1 MNQGEIMKN
10 MDNVFKQ
17 LTNNFNELIS
27 REQLL
32 RFLDQKCTQL
42 YDRII
47 FEQLYSRMPK
57 GINGYVSVMDFKNIV
72 LQAYQTLT
80 SKINQSSTLMD
91 QKKNELNQI
100 SIKLKQLTN
109 TERYNNYNISLQSTL
124 TIQILDGIVE
134 FPGNSLVFIKIGC
147 DEIIYQTKYVNRNSP
162 QWGDTFTFPI
172 QSGQEEIWLAI
183 MDEES
188 AKNKQ
193 IGGQVQLQLKEFY
206 DQKIHQEELIFM
218 NELNTV
224 RSAVVK
230 VSIQWIHSQTKYLE
244 QEILE
249 TQQQIQELKFDIDEY
264 NNDINAIFQP
274 FQQQNTIDPLYQLE
288 QSQKQ
293 QLSVN
298 QIYSTQ
304 QNYSVEP
311 PKQNT
316 EITPNQWLRISLI
329 LTLMFLVS
337 TIAESFIK
345 TQFLDFLILFYS
357 LWFYMNNFELQ
368 SLLHIKI
375 MTFMYILSIIYDGF
389 WLFIY
394 FKPYLKNEVKYDH
407 QEDTFHQYTVVLCIL
422 VLIEKL
428 FIILSYFK
436 LYLKSPN
443 ARQNIFDEQYEICFG
458 SYYQNKLAE
467 SQKQAQYSSKV
478 IRQGTP
484 NIKYVYPLQQQSQSQ
499 RQKYSIR
506 YVQ

>member
-1 MNQGEIMKN
+1 MSQGEIINN
-10 MDNVFKQ
+10 MDNVLKQ

-32 RFLDQKCTQL
+32 RFLDQRCIQL
-42 YDRII
+42 FDRII

-57 GINGYVSVMDFKNIV
+57 GINGYVSVNDFKQIV

-80 SKINQSSTLMD
+80 TKIAQSSTLMD
-91 QKKNELNQI
+91 QKRNELNTI
-100 SIKLKQLTN
+100 STKLKQLAN

-134 FPGNSLVFIKIGC
+134 FPGNSKVYIKIGC
-147 DEIIYQTKYVNRNSP
+147 DEIIYQTKYANRNSP

-172 QSGQEEIWLAI
+172 KTGQEEIWLAI
-183 MDEES
+183 LDEES
-188 AKNKQ
+188 TLNKK
-193 IGGQVQLQLKEFY
+193 IGGQVQLQLQQYY
-206 DQKIHQEELIFM
+206 DQKIHEEELNLMDQHNISKSAIIKV
-218 NELNTV
+218 TV
-224 RSAVVK
+224 
-230 VSIQWIHSQTKYLE
+230 QWIHSQTKYLE

-249 TQQQIQELKFDIDEY
+249 TQQQMQELKFDIDEY
-264 NNDINAIFQP
+264 NNDIKAIFQP
-274 FQQQNTIDPLYQLE
+274 FQLENVENKFYQSE

-293 QLSVN
+293 QQQIVN
-298 QIYSTQ
+298 QLYSTQ

-329 LTLMFLVS
+329 LTLMFFVS

-345 TQFLDFLILFYS
+345 TQYLDFLILFYS

-375 MTFMYILSIIYDGF
+375 MTFMYIMSIIYDGF

-394 FKPYLKNEVKYDH
+394 FKPYLKNEVKFDH

-422 VLIEKL
+422 ILIEKL
-428 FIILSYFK
+428 FIILSYFN
-436 LYLKSPN
+436 LYLKCPN

-458 SYYQNKLAE
+458 SYYQKKLIE
-467 SQKQAQYSSKV
+467 SQKQTQYSSKV

-484 NIKYVYPLQQQSQSQ
+484 NMKYVYPMQSQSQ
-499 RQKYSIR
+499 RQRYSLR

>member
-1 MNQGEIMKN
+1 
-10 MDNVFKQ
+10 MDSVLKQ

-32 RFLDQKCTQL
+32 RFLDQRCTQL
-42 YDRII
+42 FDRII

-57 GINGYVSVMDFKNIV
+57 GMNGYVSVNDFKQIV

-80 SKINQSSTLMD
+80 TKIAQSSTLMD
-91 QKKNELNQI
+91 QKRNELNSI
-100 SIKLKQLTN
+100 SQKLKQLAN

-124 TIQILDGIVE
+124 TIQILDGIVQ

-147 DEIIYQTKYVNRNSP
+147 DEIIYQTKHANRNSP

-172 QSGQEEIWLAI
+172 RTGQEEVWLAI
-183 MDEES
+183 LDEES
-188 AKNKQ
+188 ASNKQ
-193 IGGQVQLQLKEFY
+193 IGGQVQLQLQQFY
-206 DQKIHQEELIFM
+206 DQKVHEEELSLMDQHNI
-218 NELNTV
+218 
-224 RSAVVK
+224 SKAAVVK
-230 VSIQWIHSQTKYLE
+230 VTVQWIHSQTKYLE

-249 TQQQIQELKFDIDEY
+249 TQQQMQELKFDIDEY
-264 NNDINAIFQP
+264 NNDIKAIFQP
-274 FQQQNTIDPLYQLE
+274 FQIESVGNPIE
-288 QSQKQ
+288 QSDSIQKHQ
-293 QLSVN
+293 QIAN
-298 QIYSTQ
+298 QLYSTQ

-329 LTLMFLVS
+329 LTLMFFVS
-337 TIAESFIK
+337 AIAESFIR
-345 TQFLDFLILFYS
+345 TQYLDFLILFYS
-357 LWFYMNNFELQ
+357 LWFYMNNSELH

-375 MTFMYILSIIYDGF
+375 MAFMYILSIVYDGF
-389 WLFIY
+389 WMFFY
-394 FKPYLKNEVKYDH
+394 FKPYLKNEVKFDH

-422 VLIEKL
+422 ILIEKL
-428 FIILSYFK
+428 FIILSYFN
-436 LYLKSPN
+436 LYVKCPN

-458 SYYQNKLAE
+458 SYYQQKLAE

-484 NIKYVYPLQQQSQSQ
+484 NVKYIYPMQQQSQSQ
-499 RQKYSIR
+499 RQRYSLR

>member
-10 MDNVFKQ
+10 MDNVFNQ

-32 RFLDQKCTQL
+32 RFLDQKCIQL

-57 GINGYVSVMDFKNIV
+57 GINGYVSVIDFKNIV
-72 LQAYQTLT
+72 LQAYQTLRT
-80 SKINQSSTLMD
+80 KITQQSTLMD
-91 QKKNELNQI
+91 QKKKELNQI
-100 SIKLKQLTN
+100 SIKLKQLSN
-109 TERYNNYNISLQSTL
+109 KERYNNNNISLQSTL
-124 TIQILDGIVE
+124 TIQILDGIIE
-134 FPGNSLVFIKIGC
+134 FSGNSLVFIKIGC

-183 MDEES
+183 LDEEL
-188 AKNKQ
+188 AQNKQ

-206 DQKIHQEELIFM
+206 DQQIHQEELIFM
-218 NELNTV
+218 DQYNTI
-224 RSAVVK
+224 RSAIIK
-230 VSIQWIHSQTKYLE
+230 VSVQWIHSQTKYLE
-244 QEILE
+244 QEILV
-249 TQQQIQELKFDIDEY
+249 TQQQIQELNFDIDEY
-264 NNDINAIFQP
+264 NNDINAILQP
-274 FQQQNTIDPLYQLE
+274 FQLQNFKDRQNQLE

-293 QLSVN
+293 QQTLN
-298 QIYSTQ
+298 EIYSTQ
-304 QNYSVEP
+304 QNYAVEIA
-311 PKQNT
+311 KQNT
-316 EITPNQWLRISLI
+316 ELSPNQWLRISLI
-329 LTLMFLVS
+329 LTLMLLIS
-337 TIAESFIK
+337 TVAESFIK

-394 FKPYLKNEVKYDH
+394 FKPDLKNEIKFDH

-422 VLIEKL
+422 IFIEKL
-428 FIILSYFK
+428 FIILSYINLF
-436 LYLKSPN
+436 LKCPN
-443 ARQNIFDEQYEICFG
+443 ARQNIFDEQFEICFG
-458 SYYQNKLAE
+458 SYNKKRFVE
-467 SQKQAQYSSKV
+467 NQKQTQYSSKI
-478 IRQGTP
+478 IRQGTQ
-484 NIKYVYPLQQQSQSQ
+484 NVKYVYPIQQQSQNS
-499 RQKYSIR
+499 RYSLS